1 MARLLGTQRALAN
14 NPNNFLINLQEQ
26 LSEEYNMLLQLKEE
40 LWAMK
45 SRVNWTIFGERSTA
59 YFHMATI
66 TRRSKNRITSILDDE
81 GVWKH
86 NVEEVKEIFI
96 KYFENFYQTDQIFCP
111 MIQNWDTEWCLRFS
125 DVDANSLASMPND
138 HEIWKALKSMK
149 PYKAPGSDGIHA
161 GFFQEV
167 LACGWKL
174 SEK

>member
-26 LSEEYNMLLQLKEE
+26 LSKEYNMLLQLEEE

-66 TRRSKNRITSILDDE
+66 TRRSKNRITSILNDE

-86 NVEEVKEIFI
+86 NVEEVMEIFI

-111 MIQNWDTEWCLRFS
+111 MIQNWDT
-125 DVDANSLASMPND
+125 
-138 HEIWKALKSMK
+138 
-149 PYKAPGSDGIHA
+149 
-161 GFFQEV
+161 
-167 LACGWKL
+167 
-174 SEK
+174 